1 MLMLYAAVI
10 DDAED
15 IKRFERLYY
24 GYRKQMFYVANVILG
39 DEYDA
44 EDAVQNALLG
54 IARSMKSLP
63 DGDERL
69 VRAYVLT
76 AAKNAAL
83 NLLPKKQRRDSELD
97 IDTLELAD
105 GENVFKKLAASDD
118 REKLMR
124 AMDKLPDIY
133 RDVLLLHCVYG
144 LKASRTAQLLG
155 RKTSTVN
162 KQITRGRKLLAG
174 LCVQEGMVFDD

>member
-1 MLMLYAAVI
+1 MLMMYAAVI

-15 IKRFERLYY
+15 MLRFERIYY
-24 GYRKQMFYVANVILG
+24 GYRKQMLFVADKVLHNTH
-39 DEYDA
+39 EA

-83 NLLPKKQRRDSELD
+83 NLLPKKQRRDLELD
-97 IDTLELAD
+97 IDELEFAD
-105 GENVFKKLAASDD
+105 GDDVFYKVAMSDD
-118 REKLMR
+118 RERLMK
-124 AMDKLPDIY
+124 AIDKLP
-133 RDVLLLHCVYG
+133 
-144 LKASRTAQLLG
+144 
-155 RKTSTVN
+155 N
-162 KQITRGRKLLAG
+162 
-174 LCVQEGMVFDD
+174 M

>member
-1 MLMLYAAVI
+1 MLMMYAAVI
-10 DDAED
+10 DDAEYML
-15 IKRFERLYY
+15 RFERIYY

-54 IARSMKSLP
+54 IARNIKSLP
-63 DGDERL
+63 ECDDAL
-69 VRAYVLT
+69 IRAYVLT

-97 IDTLELAD
+97 IDELDFAD
-105 GENVFKKLAASDD
+105 GDDVFEKVAMSNDY
-118 REKLMR
+118 EKLMK
-124 AMDKLPDIY
+124 AIDKLPDIY

-144 LKASRTAQLLG
+144 LKASQTAQLLG
-155 RKTSTVN
+155 RKTSTVHQ
-162 KQITRGRKLLAG
+162 QITRGRKKLVE
-174 LCVQEGMVFDD
+174 LCVQKGMVLDD

>member
-1 MLMLYAAVI
+1 MMYAAVI

-15 IKRFERLYY
+15 MLRFERIYY
-24 GYRKQMFYVANVILG
+24 GYRKQMLFAANEVLH
-39 DEYDA
+39 DTHEA

-54 IARSMKSLP
+54 IARNIKSLP
-63 DGDERL
+63 ECDEKL
-69 VRAYVLT
+69 TRAYVLT

-97 IDTLELAD
+97 IDELEFAGGD
-105 GENVFKKLAASDD
+105 DVTDKVAMSDDYKKLMS
-118 REKLMR
+118 

-133 RDVLLLHCVYG
+133 RDVLLFHCVYG
-144 LKASRTAQLLG
+144 LKAGRTAQLLG

-162 KQITRGRKLLAG
+162 KQITRGRKLLAV
-174 LCVQEGMVFDD
+174 LCAREGMVFDD

>member
-24 GYRKQMFYVANVILG
+24 GYRKQMLFVANELLH
-39 DEYDA
+39 DTHEA

-105 GENVFKKLAASDD
+105 GEDIFKKLAASDD

-124 AMDKLPDIY
+124 AMDKLRIY
-133 RDVLLLHCVYG
+133 IAMFCCCTVFTG
-144 LKASRTAQLLG
+144 LRQ
-155 RKTSTVN
+155 
-162 KQITRGRKLLAG
+162 AG
-174 LCVQEGMVFDD
+174 PRSFWAERPRPLINR